1 LSFFVFSSFR
11 AFVICILEG
20 AAMSSD
26 RQNQTLADYVALAI
40 SPALIMGLVAS
51 LVFFLINVLYVGE
64 YVERM
69 CWILF
74 FFVFGAVLIARM
86 TMLDETSSRAALY
99 GVPLGFLTWLG
110 MQMFVEY
117 PEDGGIRELS
127 FLLNAGLIGLV
138 WWCAHRLTWDC
149 TNINEE
155 IDVNAEGLL
164 QAAGLEKEPE
174 PPPAAEEEK
183 PSQRESW
190 WQRWQ
195 RYREER
201 EKKRTLGVWVVYF
214 SLAAL
219 PLFGLGQALIAAEDI
234 DRRRTSFWLMIVYV
248 GCGLGLL
255 LTTCFLSLRRYL
267 RQRRLQM
274 PRTMT
279 GVWLTAGGLLIAALL
294 LIGAVLPRPDAEYS
308 LFSLSPAKSPKRS
321 ASKYALKGGRAG
333 EGKGR
338 PNADDPKDEKE
349 DADSGGDKG
358 QQKGERG
365 AATKQGKE
373 GSGGR
378 NGKSSRNSDNK
389 GQNQAQGQN
398 QNKGDPGSGR
408 DQPAKTDNDKQTR
421 SDNENRRSSDQ
432 GERRSDKES
441 SERDRSGSRSSS
453 KLSPS
458 ALRDFV
464 GRIAPILKWIVFVII
479 GLAVLFFVLR
489 SGLQFLANFSDWA
502 RRLLDGLRNFWA
514 NLFGE
519 RRQTVEEEQARAQ
532 EEERLRERPFASFRN
547 PFAGG
552 RNRMAMPELIRYS
565 FAAAQAWARARDLGR
580 QPGETPL
587 EFAGRVGA
595 EVPALEK
602 DLNRLAVLYAR
613 AVYARGG
620 LPADSMEVLRQF
632 WQRLEAVAEQP
643 LSA

>member
-1 LSFFVFSSFR
+1 
-11 AFVICILEG
+11 
-20 AAMSSD
+20 MPSD

-69 CWILF
+69 QWILF

-86 TMLDETSSRAALY
+86 TMLDDTSSRAALY

-117 PEDGGIRELS
+117 PKDGGIRELS
-127 FLLNAGLIGLV
+127 FLINAGLIGLV

-149 TNINEE
+149 TNIDEE
-155 IDVNAEGLL
+155 TDVNADGLL
-164 QAAGLEKEPE
+164 QAAGLENEAEQTPT
-174 PPPAAEEEK
+174 AEEEK
-183 PSQRESW
+183 PAQPESW
-190 WQRWQ
+190 WQRWR
-195 RYREER
+195 RYRETR

-219 PLFGLGQALIAAEDI
+219 PLFGLGQALIAAEDVE
-234 DRRRTSFWLMIVYV
+234 RRRSSFWLMIAYV

-274 PRTMT
+274 PAAMT
-279 GVWLTAGGLLIAALL
+279 GVWLTAGGTLIASLL

-308 LFSLSPAKSPKRS
+308 LFSLSPAKSPKRG
-321 ASKYALKGGRAG
+321 ASKYASKGGRSGTG
-333 EGKGR
+333 EGQPSGE
-338 PNADDPKDEKE
+338 DPEEKKN

-358 QQKGERG
+358 RQKGERG
-365 AATKQGKE
+365 AATKQGEK
-373 GSGGR
+373 GA
-378 NGKSSRNSDNK
+378 NGKSDKSSQNSDSQGQNK
-389 GQNQAQGQN
+389 GQGQN
-398 QNKGDPGSGR
+398 QNKSDPNSGR
-408 DQPAKTDNDKQTR
+408 DQSAKKDNAKQAGN
-421 SDNENRRSSDQ
+421 DNQRSSQ
-432 GERRSDKES
+432 GDEQRSDKETS
-441 SERDRSGSRSSS
+441 SKDRSGSRSAS
-453 KLSPS
+453 KLSAS
-458 ALRDFV
+458 ALRNFI
-464 GRIAPILKWIVFVII
+464 GRIAPIVKWIVFAFLA
-479 GLAVLFFVLR
+479 LAVLFFVLR

-502 RRLLDGLRNFWA
+502 RRLLDALRNFWA
-514 NLFGE
+514 NLFGG
-519 RRQTVEEEQARAQ
+519 RRQTVEEEEASEQ

-547 PFAGG
+547 PFADG
-552 RNRMAMPELIRYS
+552 RSRMALPELIRYT
-565 FAAAQAWARARDLGR
+565 FAAAQAWARERDLGR

-587 EFAGRVGA
+587 EFADRIGT

-602 DLNRLAVLYAR
+602 DLHRLAVLYAR

-620 LPADSMEVLRQF
+620 LPADSLEVLEQF
-632 WQRLEAVAEQP
+632 WERLEAVAEQP